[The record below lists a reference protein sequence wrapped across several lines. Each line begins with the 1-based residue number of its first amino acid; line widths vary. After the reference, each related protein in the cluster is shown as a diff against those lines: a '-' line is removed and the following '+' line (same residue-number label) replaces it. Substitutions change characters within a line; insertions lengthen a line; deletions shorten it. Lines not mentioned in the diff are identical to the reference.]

1 MGTTLCSSF
10 VFLLWSTVK
19 LLRRCGEEISNNQVQ
34 VEKKLLDPLKQAWMG
49 AQLQPQ
55 ALMLAWGR
63 NTLLSSQAVPEVPT

>member
-1 MGTTLCSSF
+1 MGITLCSSF

-49 AQLQPQ
+49 APASGSDARLGS
-55 ALMLAWGR
+55 A
-63 NTLLSSQAVPEVPT
+63 TLF